1 MSTVRGIPYLG
12 GTKIVGL
19 IDIAQGQIDYILVKF
34 DWKLDEKFAKICVAL
49 LGRVTELCNYISPL
63 YNLFM
68 YII

>member
-1 MSTVRGIPYLG
+1 
-12 GTKIVGL
+12 VGL

-34 DWKLDEKFAKICVAL
+34 DWKLDEKFAKICLAL